1 MEKFMEETEAIE
13 LLKMKKPQG
22 LAWLV
27 EKYQLK
33 AIRAAYLITQDAPSA
48 EDVVQDKFVDL
59 YRNVR
64 SFDTSRPFA
73 PWFFRSVVNAA
84 ISAARSERKY
94 AGTLEEFESLMGSLP
109 NPEGQLQQK
118 ELERSVQKA
127 VEQLSTGARAV
138 VVMRYY
144 LDWSEAEIAEVAQAP
159 LGTIK
164 WRLHAARKTLRSIL
178 APMFGKEKDK

>member
-1 MEKFMEETEAIE
+1 MEESEAIE

-22 LAWLV
+22 LVWLV

-33 AIRAAYLITQDAPSA
+33 AIRAAYLITQDASLA

-59 YRNVR
+59 YRNVL
-64 SFDTSRPFA
+64 SYDTTRPFA

-84 ISAARSERKY
+84 ISATRSEHKY
-94 AGTLEEFESLMGSLP
+94 TGTLEEFESLVSSLP
-109 NPEGQLQQK
+109 NPETQVQQK

-127 VEQLSTGARAV
+127 VERLTTGGRAV
-138 VVMRYY
+138 VVMRYF
-144 LDWSEAEIAEVAQAP
+144 LELSEAEIAEVAQAP

-164 WRLHAARKTLRSIL
+164 WRLHAARRTLRSVL
-178 APMFGKEKDK
+178 APLFGKEKEK